1 MKNTKVYHIVKKVG
15 NRKVTATCTDKEI
28 NMYRRIKGVKIF
40 DELPDELNL
49 LRLNCLAKQ

>member
-1 MKNTKVYHIVKKVG
+1 MKNTKVYHIVKEVG

-40 DELPDELNL
+40 ELPDKLVF
-49 LRLNCLAKQ
+49 CV